1 MDNEFEKIYEWTN
14 EKLKNERKIIKEY
27 RNEIRQSEGLIIG
40 IIILCLVIAFFAP
53 TEAAKYIFITVAV
66 LMFIFCTIYTFKNER
81 KITARQNN
89 YSEYA
94 LSELAVHI
102 KDGFVYDKN
111 EEILGSYY
119 RKSGFNKRYKELE
132 SHGVISG
139 TKDGHAISISN
150 IMVKSETEELF
161 RGIFG
166 YGTLNSS
173 IHEID
178 VMRVNSKNNKKEKYQ
193 IPNQEMFIYSE
204 NMTEARKVI
213 NENVIQ
219 YIEDFMKAT
228 NYKLELMINKNMAF
242 FRFFDQDILTKPLTN
257 DKETKQFLYKYYG
270 IIEFI
275 AGFIDNIDK

>member
-14 EKLKNERKIIKEY
+14 EKLKNERMAIKEY
-27 RNEIRQSEGLIIG
+27 KNEIRQSEGLIIG

-53 TEAAKYIFITVAV
+53 TEIAKYIFITVAV
-66 LMFIFCTIYTFKNER
+66 LMFIFCTIYTFRNER
-81 KITARQNN
+81 KITARQNK

-119 RKSGFNKRYKELE
+119 RKSGFNRIYKELE

-139 TKDGHAISISN
+139 TKDGHTISISN

-166 YGTLNSS
+166 YATLNTS
-173 IHEID
+173 INEID
-178 VMRVNSKNNKKEKYQ
+178 IMRVNSKNNKKEKYQ
-193 IPNQEMFIYSE
+193 IPNQEMFIYAE
-204 NMTEARKVI
+204 NMKEARQVI
-213 NENVIQ
+213 NEGAIQ

-228 NYKLELMINKNMAF
+228 DYKLELMVNNNLAF

-257 DKETKQFLYKYYG
+257 DKETKEFLHKYYR

-275 AGFIDNIDK
+275 AGFVDIIDK